1 MLTIKEIIHK
11 EPFSLTV
18 LFSNGE
24 IRKIDFT
31 QIIQKFP
38 QLSNKETFMNVMLD
52 DYPTLSWK
60 DLAKMQDYDGKII
73 NAPLDFSPDTLY
85 EMSEALLVNSH

>member
-1 MLTIKEIIHK
+1 MLTIKEIIKK
-11 EPFSLTV
+11 EPFNLTV

-31 QIIQKFP
+31 FIIQKFP
-38 QLSNKETFMNVMLD
+38 QLSNKENFMSVALD

-60 DLAKMQDYDGKII
+60 DLAKMQDYDGKIV

-85 EMSEALLVNSH
+85 ELSEPLLVNSH